1 MSCVGQMAEA
11 RLEAGG
17 ETGSCRT
24 RGGVRCGRSGGA
36 GRQAWNQATVRR
48 KNQQDVAIDCRAE
61 SKVKGSKEVTPTHFW
76 QLPAPPA
83 PSALARRVHSFAI
96 ATGPPPAIT
105 FIPPASDHSSLRTGQ
120 GPLRVCVWFLSLCQ
134 PPPGRAPGQ
143 SGCRR
148 VNVQTPAPCLE
159 QEAYTCL
166 LTSAPP
172 TCTQAHSFPAATAGP
187 GPPRNPPR
195 PRQQPPAWESPFSPR
210 SPLPAARDMPGQ
222 HDSCL
227 TLRGPW
233 THQANA
239 KRCPGPG
246 PGRGGG
252 KENPAR
258 QTHSPRDR
266 GG

>member
-1 MSCVGQMAEA
+1 M
-11 RLEAGG
+11 
-17 ETGSCRT
+17 
-24 RGGVRCGRSGGA
+24 

-48 KNQQDVAIDCRAE
+48 KNQQDVAVDCRAE

-83 PSALARRVHSFAI
+83 PSAPARRVRASAI
-96 ATGPPPAIT
+96 AAGPPPAIA
-105 FIPPASDHSSLRTGQ
+105 FMPPASDHSSLHTGQ

-134 PPPGRAPGQ
+134 PPPGRAPAQ

-148 VNVQTPAPCLE
+148 VNVQTPASLPG
-159 QEAYTCL
+159 AGVYTCL

-172 TCTQAHSFPAATAGP
+172 TCTQAHSSPAATAG
-187 GPPRNPPR
+187 RVAT
-195 PRQQPPAWESPFSPR
+195 QPPTSSAAAASVGEPIFSL
-210 SPLPAARDMPGQ
+210 LPAARDMPGQ

-233 THQANA
+233 THRANA
-239 KRCPGPG
+239 KRCLGPG
-246 PGRGGG
+246 PERGGG
-252 KENPAR
+252 KENPAW
-258 QTHSPRDR
+258 QTHSQRDR